1 MTNTT
6 APRRRPVGAT
16 DASLS
21 TAGRREADVL
31 ARSMRDAP
39 VRGLLVTG
47 GLRGFR
53 PEDLIEGA
61 A

>member
-1 MTNTT
+1 MTNTN
-6 APRRRPVGAT
+6 PSRRRPLQAE
-16 DASLS
+16 DASLT
-21 TAGRREADVL
+21 TAGRREAHVL

-39 VRGLLVTG
+39 VRGLLVAG